1 MHESVR
7 QRLLELNRDFYA
19 QVAEPFDATRQQA
32 TPGLA
37 AILPYFEGG
46 TKDLAGFPKPAR
58 STPLSVLDV
67 GCGNGRFARLLDE
80 AGIACD
86 YTGVDGSINL
96 LALAEAA
103 TVDLANVRCHFV
115 QGDLSDP
122 GWSAQLGKGSFDRLL
137 CTATL
142 QHLPGYDLRQAVVQ
156 EFARLCT
163 GQIVLSFW
171 QFLTS
176 ERFRAWLIDWSSI
189 GLEAADMEAGDA
201 LLPWKQ
207 GVSATRYVHQ
217 VDEGE
222 LHRLAADA
230 GLTLA
235 HTFRADGKEGN
246 LNLYAILHPITESPN
261 QPPSG

>member
-1 MHESVR
+1 MRESVR

-19 QVAEPFDATRQQA
+19 QVAEPFDVTRQQA

-37 AILPYFEGG
+37 AILPYFEDG
-46 TKDLAGFPKPAR
+46 TKDRTTNP
-58 STPLSVLDV
+58 SVLDA

-86 YTGVDGSINL
+86 YTGIDGSADL
-96 LALAEAA
+96 LVLAEAA
-103 TVDLANVRCHFV
+103 TMDLTNVACRFA
-115 QGDLSDP
+115 QADLSDP
-122 GWSAQLGKGSFDRLL
+122 GWSARLGDGSFDRLL

-142 QHLPGYDLRQAVVQ
+142 QHLPSYALRLAVVR
-156 EFARLCT
+156 EFARLCR
-163 GQIVLSFW
+163 GVIVLSFW

-176 ERFRAWLIDWSSI
+176 ERFRAKLLDWSSV
-189 GLEAADMEAGDA
+189 GLDGADVEPGDA

-217 VDEGE
+217 VDEAE

-230 GLTLA
+230 DLKLI

-246 LNLYAILHPITESPN
+246 LNLYAVLHPITQSTN
-261 QPPSG
+261 QL